1 MRGRASRPVCREAW
15 SPHHIGAV
23 VQGRLAL
30 DHMGLCSF
38 WNQEPRRGACG
49 PKQDQPVS
57 TFQETASPVLL
68 SLQLTVLTSGTPG
81 SLHSQAPRLSG
92 PLSLGP
98 EEVARVAGMRTSS
111 GAWLEQ
117 EQGLWSVLS
126 PSRDQGCGDGDR
138 PTSRRFRPSA
148 TSWPGQGRGLGSPA
162 ALRGKRSPPSRAQT
176 LESHRGPKPTAAQV
190 SRSPKPCP
198 RALNPLP
205 NVCTPPGWGGDGGS
219 STEAPGEFS
228 GPSPWGWVRAEDWWL
243 SPEAAA
249 PSVRPSPRPGPFPH
263 PPQLVLDPPPDFA
276 VRLLLGSRRCHPPQ
290 QQGSSPACPHRL
302 LSRCFHTG
310 SL

>member
-15 SPHHIGAV
+15 SPHHVGAV

-148 TSWPGQGRGLGSPA
+148 TSWPGQGRG
-162 ALRGKRSPPSRAQT
+162 PPGVTSATSHSRAI
-176 LESHRGPKPTAAQV
+176 P
-190 SRSPKPCP
+190 PCM
-198 RALNPLP
+198 
-205 NVCTPPGWGGDGGS
+205 
-219 STEAPGEFS
+219 
-228 GPSPWGWVRAEDWWL
+228 
-243 SPEAAA
+243 
-249 PSVRPSPRPGPFPH
+249 
-263 PPQLVLDPPPDFA
+263 
-276 VRLLLGSRRCHPPQ
+276 VRL
-290 QQGSSPACPHRL
+290 PAQDWKTAVFLWPYFIL
-302 LSRCFHTG
+302 QF
-310 SL
+310 

>member
-98 EEVARVAGMRTSS
+98 EEVVRVAGMRTSS

-138 PTSRRFRPSA
+138 PTDRPAGGSA
-148 TSWPGQGRGLGSPA
+148 LQPPRGQAREGGWAPPRHLEESAPHPA
-162 ALRGKRSPPSRAQT
+162 ALRPW
-176 LESHRGPKPTAAQV
+176 SHTG
-190 SRSPKPCP
+190 
-198 RALNPLP
+198 ALNPQ
-205 NVCTPPGWGGDGGS
+205 PPRS
-219 STEAPGEFS
+219 
-228 GPSPWGWVRAEDWWL
+228 
-243 SPEAAA
+243 AAA
-249 PSVRPSPRPGPFPH
+249 RSLALGP
-263 PPQLVLDPPPDFA
+263 
-276 VRLLLGSRRCHPPQ
+276 
-290 QQGSSPACPHRL
+290 
-302 LSRCFHTG
+302 
-310 SL
+310 

>member
-1 MRGRASRPVCREAW
+1 MRGRASRPLCREAW
-15 SPHHIGAV
+15 SPHHVGAV

-38 WNQEPRRGACG
+38 WNQEPWRGACG

-117 EQGLWSVLS
+117 E
-126 PSRDQGCGDGDR
+126 
-138 PTSRRFRPSA
+138 
-148 TSWPGQGRGLGSPA
+148 
-162 ALRGKRSPPSRAQT
+162 
-176 LESHRGPKPTAAQV
+176 
-190 SRSPKPCP
+190 
-198 RALNPLP
+198 
-205 NVCTPPGWGGDGGS
+205 
-219 STEAPGEFS
+219 
-228 GPSPWGWVRAEDWWL
+228 
-243 SPEAAA
+243 
-249 PSVRPSPRPGPFPH
+249 
-263 PPQLVLDPPPDFA
+263 
-276 VRLLLGSRRCHPPQ
+276 
-290 QQGSSPACPHRL
+290 
-302 LSRCFHTG
+302 
-310 SL
+310 